1 MGFAHYD
8 KEMSSFTGQNRSKLS
23 PKLKIR
29 NDWIAEKVCLI
40 HVKSGTAKEIV
51 WFNEK
56 LFTVEMAHNRRNDYV
71 MGKNSSLPQR
81 VCHIMKSASA

>member
-8 KEMSSFTGQNRSKLS
+8 KEMSSFTEQNRSKLS

-29 NDWIAEKVCLI
+29 NDWIEEKVCLI

-56 LFTVEMAHNRRNDYV
+56 
-71 MGKNSSLPQR
+71 
-81 VCHIMKSASA
+81 